1 MFKITEKVAVG
12 YRQNFRGQ
20 QMLYQRE
27 NEKTFEHPF
36 PAHFWE
42 KYLTPRKYSYRLAY
56 YSDQMVRYP
65 IRGCSGVDLS

>member
-36 PAHFWE
+36 PAHFWQ
-42 KYLTPRKYSYRLAY
+42 KYLTPPFGL
-56 YSDQMVRYP
+56 
-65 IRGCSGVDLS
+65 L